1 MKLLAT
7 IEGETQSDQRLGH
20 QRGLGGRGTG
30 GDGHTGATHRTK
42 DCELTHSQE
51 GVRQF
56 TLTKKKNWRIARAS
70 NASTSFV
77 FLHTT
82 STNGVQ
88 HARRRAA
95 ERLEATWAA
104 CAAATDDAAAT
115 AGRAHG
121 RARQHDV

>member
-42 DCELTHSQE
+42 DCELTHSQ
-51 GVRQF
+51 VSSQ
-56 TLTKKKNWRIARAS
+56 LTKKKLCDARLG

-77 FLHTT
+77 FLHST